1 MREVSG
7 GTTSPLTYFVTIY
20 MHFLLRKQIPV
31 LRPYISCMSPIQFVK
46 IGQGCST
53 PLSFPP
59 LQNVVAILKKGRFAI
74 ILYHTFFIVLLIFIN
89 FVDLQSDFDQ

>member
-31 LRPYISCMSPIQFVK
+31 LTCRPYISCMSPIQFVK

-53 PLSFPP
+53 PLSFQP
-59 LQNVVAILKKGRFAI
+59 LQNVVAILKKKAGLRLASTTLSLLFCSSSL
-74 ILYHTFFIVLLIFIN
+74 IL
-89 FVDLQSDFDQ
+89 